1 MKCQTLSVV
10 CGLRRVRFVRAPWLV
25 MLLATGCTG
34 IIDGPPI
41 FTLNSN
47 SAQEVATSGLR
58 RLSRVEVDATVRDL
72 LGDDQGRGRRLL
84 PADSTDPFDN
94 DYRLQT
100 ASGALVEAAEALAV
114 ELSDATLADVQLRA
128 RLLPCQPTG
137 PNDVACLR
145 AFVQSFGRRALRRP
159 LPDVEVER
167 FMALQPYSVEA
178 NDFDFGVK
186 LVIRA
191 MLQHPEFLYRVELG
205 EPVSGQA
212 GIFRLTQ
219 YELATRLSYFLIGTT
234 PPDWLLDQAAAG
246 TLATKDGVRSA
257 ATRLLTDP
265 LAKEQVERF
274 HALWLGY
281 HRLPH
286 ALTLTTSMQQESD
299 ALVDRV
305 VFTENADYF
314 ALFTS
319 ADTFVNST
327 LATQYGLSGFTGGTG
342 FQWLPYGAAP
352 RKGLLSHGSV
362 LSQGAKFA
370 DSSPTQRGIFV
381 RNRLLCQEI
390 PPPPPGV
397 NVDEMPTSTSP
408 CKKARYSQHASG
420 GCKGCHD
427 TIDPIGFGLER
438 FDREGRYRTTDDG
451 LASCPIDGDG
461 IVVGAPAGDLTFNGA
476 DGLAD
481 ALIASG
487 AFEKCVVT
495 QVFRFAQGRREGAN
509 DIPGILSR
517 TETFKAGQR
526 NFQTLLLDMVSD
538 ETFAFRRE
546 EEAN

>member
-1 MKCQTLSVV
+1 MRCLA
-10 CGLRRVRFVRAPWLV
+10 RVRAPWAVIL
-25 MLLATGCTG
+25 LLANGCTG
-34 IIDGPPI
+34 FIDGPPI
-41 FTLNSN
+41 FSLNSDD
-47 SAQEVATSGLR
+47 AQEVSTSGLR

-114 ELSDATLADVQLRA
+114 ELADAALADPQLRA

-145 AFVQSFGRRALRRP
+145 AFVESFGRRALRRP
-159 LPDVEVER
+159 LSEEEIEH
-167 FMALQPYSVEA
+167 FMTLQPYSVEA
-178 NDFDFGVK
+178 ADFDFGVK

-191 MLQHPEFLYRVELG
+191 MLQEPAFLYRVELG
-205 EPVSGQA
+205 EPVSGQP
-212 GIFRLTQ
+212 GIFRLSR

-234 PPDWLLDQAAAG
+234 PPDWLIDQAAAG
-246 TLATKDGVRSA
+246 ELDTKDGVKA
-257 ATRLLTDP
+257 AANRLLTDP

-286 ALTLTTSMQQESD
+286 AIALTTAMQQESD
-299 ALVDRV
+299 ALVDRI
-305 VFTENADYF
+305 VFTENSDYF
-314 ALFTS
+314 TLFTS
-319 ADTFVNST
+319 SESFVNAT

-362 LSQGAKFA
+362 LSQGTKFA

-397 NVDEMPTSTSP
+397 NVDEAPTSASP
-408 CKKARYSQHASG
+408 CKKARYQAHASG
-420 GCKGCHD
+420 GCKNCHD

-438 FDREGRYRTTDDG
+438 FDREGRDRTTDDG
-451 LASCPIDGDG
+451 LANCPIEGEG
-461 IVVGAPAGDLTFNGA
+461 KVVGSPAGDLTFNGA

-495 QVFRFAQGRREGAN
+495 QVFRFSQGRREGAN
-509 DIPGILSR
+509 DIPGILAR
-517 TETFKAGQR
+517 TDSFKAGQR
-526 NFQTLLLDMVSD
+526 NFQALLLDIVSD
-538 ETFAFRRE
+538 ETFGFRRE

>member
-1 MKCQTLSVV
+1 
-10 CGLRRVRFVRAPWLV
+10 
-25 MLLATGCTG
+25 MLLAGCTG
-34 IIDGPPI
+34 IIGGPPLASLSS
-41 FTLNSN
+41 TD
-47 SAQEVATSGLR
+47 AEQVAVSGLR
-58 RLSRVEVDATVRDL
+58 RLSKVELDATVREL
-72 LGDDQGRGRRLL
+72 LGDDQGRARRLL

-114 ELSDATLADVQLRA
+114 ELSDAALADAQLRA

-137 PNDVACLR
+137 PSDSGCLR
-145 AFVQSFGRRALRRP
+145 VFVETFGRRAFRRP
-159 LPDVEVER
+159 LLPEEVDR
-167 FMALQPYSVEA
+167 FMTLQPYAVEA
-178 NDFDFGVK
+178 ADFDFGVK

-191 MLQHPEFLYRVELG
+191 MLQHPAFLYRVELG
-205 EPVSGQA
+205 EPVSGQP
-212 GIFRLTQ
+212 GLFRLTRF
-219 YELATRLSYFLIGTT
+219 ELATRLSYFLVGTT
-234 PPDWLLDQAAAG
+234 PPDWLLDEVAAG
-246 TLATKDGVRSA
+246 TLDTKEGVQA
-257 ATRLLTDP
+257 AAKRLLSEP
-265 LAKEQVERF
+265 LARGQIERF

-286 ALTLTTSMQQESD
+286 ALPLTQAMQQESD

-305 VFTENADYF
+305 VFTEGSDYF
-314 ALFTS
+314 TLFTS
-319 ADTFVNST
+319 SDSFVNAT
-327 LATQYGLSGFTGGTG
+327 LATQYGLTGFTGGTG
-342 FQWLPYGAAP
+342 FQWLPYGSAP

-362 LSQGAKFA
+362 LSQGVKFA

-390 PPPPPGV
+390 PPPPAGV
-397 NVDEMPTSTSP
+397 NVDEAPVSTSP
-408 CKKARYSQHASG
+408 CKKARYTAHASG

-427 TIDPIGFGLER
+427 TVDPIGFGLER

-451 LASCPIDGDG
+451 LPNCPIEGQG
-461 IVVGAPAGDLTFNGA
+461 SVVGAPAGDLAFSGP

-495 QVFRFAQGRREGAN
+495 QVFRFSQGRREGAN
-509 DIPGILSR
+509 DIPAILER

-526 NFQTLLLDMVSD
+526 NFQALLLDVVSD

-546 EEAN
+546 EEVP